1 MELSTFSS
9 TVEVPRKRFTEIP
22 AVLLGKRECSEG
34 NEEDNGGDAEGA
46 VVRVECAVGRGNGGI
61 LSLPEVGDADEG
73 TVGRLVWA

>member
-1 MELSTFSS
+1 MRGMVWPEGSGFREILSL
-9 TVEVPRKRFTEIP
+9 P
-22 AVLLGKRECSEG
+22 
-34 NEEDNGGDAEGA
+34 DDGGDAEGA